1 MENNAFVVFKAA
13 GKQFKVSAGSR
24 ISIDQDL
31 SCSKNG
37 SKNGPKIGD
46 IISFDKVLLANSA
59 SETKVGK
66 PFVSGITVQAK
77 VLGTKRAP
85 KVIIF
90 KKKRRTGYTK
100 KQGHRQ
106 NLLNLEIEKI
116 QGI

>member
-1 MENNAFVVFKAA
+1 MENNTYVVFKAA
-13 GKQFKVSAGSR
+13 GKQFKVSPGSR

-31 SCSKNG
+31 GQKSKSSNKKG
-37 SKNGPKIGD
+37 ES
-46 IISFDKVLLANSA
+46 ISFDQVLMSTSG

-66 PFVSGITVQAK
+66 PFLSGVTVHAK
-77 VLGTKRAP
+77 VLGSKRAP

-106 NLLNLEIEKI
+106 NLLNLEIERI
-116 QGI
+116 EGI